1 MVKTPIGFHC
11 GAIFRTILAGCLILT
26 AAGAPVAIPFTEN
39 FDSGASLFSGS
50 THWSHV
56 GGKYRAMI
64 SGGNVI
70 ATSSVEAPPMPEGFR
85 MEAVFSNVTSTNND
99 NSCGF
104 AFLGTNAAFSGG
116 SSPYYLVDVK
126 PGVNRVRFVQV
137 ATSNTFFIDNEPLA
151 FTLDT
156 LQPFRISVE
165 GMYVDSVLQVTITV
179 TQGSNQSIHI
189 HDEDMPLTGSWFGFR
204 PRSSAGSI
212 TVDHDDFSLHRLS
225 SVRFTSG
232 PLAFA
237 RAGFPYQSTVSATTS
252 GPNPV
257 TFTPVEMPSWLSL
270 TDHGDGTAT
279 LSGTPPAGTSDSPL
293 VKLQAD
299 DANGPPTTQESVIK
313 MLGVSGTIISEF
325 VASNDGT
332 FTDEDGDDSDWI
344 EIFNADPSP
353 ADLGGWLLKD
363 DKTSWS
369 IPTGTTIPPFGH
381 LIVFASDKN
390 RTGAQ
395 LHTNFKLT
403 SSAGGYLA
411 LARPDHSVAS
421 EYTSYPAQR
430 EGASY
435 GKWGDYTSSGILT
448 PQTPGNAN
456 PAGGF
461 NSFAPDPVFSVPRGT
476 YDAPQNVT
484 LSCPLPGGTLSYT
497 LDGSLPTATNGTL
510 IPATGESAPPS
521 VSLDV
526 STTSVIRA
534 VAFKEGYVPSIAVTH
549 TYLFPS
555 DIVTQTTPAGWPVGS
570 VNGQILDYEMDP
582 RITGVPGN
590 AALINTALRSLP
602 SFSIVTDREHLFN
615 ATTGIYV
622 NAFGREREWE
632 RPTSMELINPDG
644 SSAFQI
650 NCGVR
655 MRGGVSRGATNP
667 KHSFHFY
674 FRGEYGAGKLE
685 YPLFGDQGAPEFDRI
700 DLRTTQGSKSW
711 HTSGSTA
718 SNYMQD
724 EWSRATQGAMGHPHA
739 RSRYVHLYINGQ
751 YWGIYATQERADDFF
766 AASYHGGEKE
776 DYDMVKSY
784 TMPSHHVAV
793 ADGDATA
800 WNALHAAAVA
810 GFTDDAA
817 YFAVQGLDP
826 DGKPS
831 PALKPL
837 VDIDNL
843 IDYMI
848 LNMYTSNT
856 DGPVNP
862 GDKNVPKN
870 FFCIRPRDGSFG
882 FRFIAHDFEDTFG
895 GTDVTGHLTTN
906 GQHPVAGATLEYF
919 NPRWLHLQLV
929 RNPKYLM
936 RFGDR
941 VQRNLFGDGA
951 LTTANATGRW
961 QEMRAVL
968 APAMIAESARWG
980 DSYGAARNIPDYVP
994 RTDANWQSA
1003 CNIFYNPATSSGTLV
1018 SRANSFISL
1027 LRGTS
1032 RGYALFPGASVS
1044 APVFS
1049 QSGGVVPP
1057 GYGLTMTGPAST
1069 RIFYTLDGTDPSA
1082 AGAAAYSGAVSLNR
1096 AFITVKARVK
1106 HNTTGEWSALTEATF
1121 TQLPVMAGP
1130 GNLYLSE
1137 LHYNPDDRSDTR
1149 DFIEV
1154 HNPTASIVDL
1164 TGVRITSGLTFTFPA
1179 LQLPPGG
1186 RIVILESLSAF
1197 RALYG
1202 HTPVVAGLWDGNLA
1216 NSGETIEL
1224 RAADGSL
1231 IESVTYADSPPW
1243 PSSPDGHGPS
1253 LVRIHQ
1259 SLPAN
1264 SPYSWRASS
1273 SFHGSPGGPDAAT
1286 FASWLATH
1294 DFASGDSPAPSGL
1307 KALLHYATATAP
1319 GDQPAPPTLVRGTG
1333 DDTVTLRRPFT
1344 AVDDVRFFVEQST
1357 DLAAWP
1363 VSIEIDTAATTILS
1377 RAVDANGIETLT
1389 VRIPSTLPAAFY
1401 RLRYLAR

>member
-1 MVKTPIGFHC
+1 MVKTPIGFRC
-11 GAIFRTILAGCLILT
+11 EAIFRAILAGYLILT
-26 AAGAPVAIPFTEN
+26 AAAAPVAIPFTEN
-39 FDSGASLFSGS
+39 FDSGTSLFSGS
-50 THWSHV
+50 SHWNHV
-56 GGKYRAMI
+56 GGKYRASI
-64 SGGNVI
+64 SGGNII
-70 ATSSVEAPPMPEGFR
+70 APSSVEAPPMPEGFR
-85 MEAVFSNVTSTNND
+85 MEAVFSNFNSTNND

-104 AFLGTNAAFSGG
+104 AFLGENAAFSGN

-126 PGVNRVRFVQV
+126 PAINKVRFVQV
-137 ATSNTFFIDNEPLA
+137 ANSNTFFIDNESLA

-156 LQPFRISVE
+156 LQPFRIAVE

-179 TQGSNQSIHI
+179 TQGSKQSVHI

-204 PRSSAGSI
+204 PRSSGGTI
-212 TVDHDDFSLHRLS
+212 TVDHDDFSLRRLS
-225 SVRFTSG
+225 TVQFTSG
-232 PLAFA
+232 PFAFA
-237 RAGFPYQSTVSATTS
+237 RTGLPYQSTVSATTS
-252 GPNPV
+252 GPNPI
-257 TFTPVEMPSWLSL
+257 TFTPVEMPPWLSL

-279 LSGTPPAGTSDSPL
+279 LSGTPPAGTPGSPL

-299 DANGPPTTQESVIK
+299 DANGPPTTWESTIK
-313 MLGVSGTIISEF
+313 MLGVSGVIISEF

-344 EIFNADPSP
+344 EIFNADPLP
-353 ADLGGWLLKD
+353 ADLGGWFLKD
-363 DKTSWS
+363 DKTSWT
-369 IPTGTTIPPFGH
+369 IPSGTTIPPFGH

-390 RTGAQ
+390 RTGPQ

-403 SSAGGYLA
+403 SSAGGYLS

-421 EYTSYPAQR
+421 EYSSYPAQR
-430 EGASY
+430 DGASY
-435 GKWGDYTSSGILT
+435 GKWGDYTSSGILI

-510 IPATGESAPPS
+510 VPAADGSTPPS
-521 VSLDV
+521 ITLNVG
-526 STTSVIRA
+526 TTSVIRA
-534 VAFKEGYVPSIAVTH
+534 VAFKEGYVPSTAVTH

-555 DIVTQTTPAGWPVGS
+555 DIVTQGNPAGWPAGS

-602 SFSIVTDREHLFN
+602 SFSIVTDRAHLFN

-632 RPTSMELINPDG
+632 RPTSMEMINPDG

-674 FRGEYGAGKLE
+674 FRGEYGAGKLK

-700 DLRTTQGSKSW
+700 DLRTTQGSLSW
-711 HTSGSTA
+711 HTSGSTN
-718 SNYMQD
+718 SSYMRD

-739 RSRYVHLYINGQ
+739 RSSFVHLYINGQ

-784 TMPSHHVAV
+784 TVPSHHVAV

-817 YFAVQGLDP
+817 YFAVQGLGP

-831 PALKPL
+831 PILKPL

-848 LNMYTSNT
+848 LNMYASNT

-895 GTDVTGHLTTN
+895 GIDVTGHFTTN

-951 LTTANATGRW
+951 LTVANATARW

-980 DSYGAARNIPDYVP
+980 DSKSLSAP
-994 RTDANWQSA
+994 RTVANWESA
-1003 CNIFYNPATSSGTLV
+1003 CNSLYNPNNSSGTLAA
-1018 SRANSFISL
+1018 RTNSLITLF
-1027 LRGTS
+1027 RNTS
-1032 RGYALFPGASVS
+1032 RGYALFPSAGVS

-1057 GYGLTMTGPAST
+1057 GSTLTITGPAST
-1069 RIFYTLDGTDPSA
+1069 GIFYTLDGTDPSA
-1082 AGAAAYSGAVSLNR
+1082 AGAAVYSGAVPLDS
-1096 AFITVKARVK
+1096 AFITVKARVR
-1106 HNTTGEWSALTEATF
+1106 HNTTGEWSPLTEATF
-1121 TQLPVMAGP
+1121 THPPVPAAP
-1130 GNLYLSE
+1130 GNLYFSE
-1137 LHYNPDDRSDTR
+1137 LHYNPDDKLDTR

-1154 HNPTASIVDL
+1154 HNPSASIVDL
-1164 TGVRITSGLTFTFPA
+1164 TGVRITTGITFAFPSVL
-1179 LQLPPGG
+1179 LQPGA
-1186 RIVILESLSAF
+1186 RIVVVKNLGVF

-1202 HTPVVAGLWDGNLA
+1202 QIPKVAGVWDGNLA

-1224 RAADGSL
+1224 RAADNTI
-1231 IESVTYADSPPW
+1231 IESLTYADTPPW
-1243 PSSPDGHGPS
+1243 PTSPDGKGPS
-1253 LVRIHQ
+1253 LVRIHH
-1259 SLPAN
+1259 SLPPN
-1264 SPYSWRASS
+1264 SAYSWRASS
-1273 SFHGSPGGPDAAT
+1273 AFHGTPDAPDAASFT
-1286 FASWLATH
+1286 SWLSSHQFASA
-1294 DFASGDSPAPSGL
+1294 ASPAPGGL
-1307 KALLHYATATAP
+1307 KALLHYATATPPA
-1319 GDQPAPPTLVRGTG
+1319 DQPPAPLITRGSGT
-1333 DDTVTLRRPFT
+1333 DTITLRRPFA
-1344 AVDDVRFFVEQST
+1344 AVDAVRFFIEQSSDLT
-1357 DLAAWP
+1357 DWP
-1363 VSIEIDTAATTILS
+1363 VSIEIDSAAATILS
-1377 RAVDANGIETLT
+1377 RSVDGSGIETLT
-1389 VRIPSTLPAAFY
+1389 VRLPATTPGTFY
-1401 RLRYLAR
+1401 RLRYLTR